1 MNRKEF
7 LQSCGLVCLS
17 SVGLS
22 AFLSGCKA
30 PYYVPNTIANKQ
42 IIVNKLD
49 LEAHSY
55 ALIRNEN
62 LPAPIYLSKTNNETG
77 YSAVLML
84 CTHKGCELNAGSGYL
99 ICPCHGSE
107 FSNTGKVLNPPA
119 EQDLQKF
126 RVFTDNEKIY
136 IQL

>member
-17 SVGLS
+17 AVSLS
-22 AFLSGCKA
+22 SLITGCKA
-30 PYYVPNTIANKQ
+30 PYYVPNTINDKQ
-42 IIVNKLD
+42 IIVKKLD
-49 LEAHSY
+49 LETHPFV
-55 ALIRNEN
+55 LIRNEK
-62 LPAPIYLSKTNNETG
+62 LPAPIYLTKTNNEIG

-84 CTHKGCELNAGSGYL
+84 CTHKSCELNAASSYL

-107 FSNTGKVLNPPA
+107 FTNTGKVLEGPA
-119 EQDLQKF
+119 EKDLHTFK
-126 RVFTDNEKIY
+126 VIADKENIY